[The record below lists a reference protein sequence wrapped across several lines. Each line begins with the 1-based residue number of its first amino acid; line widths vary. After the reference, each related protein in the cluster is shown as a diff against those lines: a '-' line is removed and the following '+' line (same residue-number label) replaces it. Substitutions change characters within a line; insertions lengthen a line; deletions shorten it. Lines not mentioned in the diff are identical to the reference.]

1 MPRPQ
6 GALTGAHP
14 GHSVSANKTLEE
26 CAVPYGSNRRFCD
39 ADSHIMETVD
49 WVERHADA
57 DVRKKLPQLSLV
69 KAGTASFDF
78 INQAVAKQQERAAR
92 GKVHTDVVRGAKG
105 WGGYGAF
112 DPAERTKA
120 LDDLGFAR
128 QLVFSTFSAG
138 QYLSHKDMDVR
149 YGGIRAHNRAM
160 AEFCGDDD
168 RLIAVGQV
176 SLADPARCVEEMKE
190 GVRLGCGAFWIP
202 GAPVDDKSPGH
213 PDFDIVWQAF
223 CDLGLPFMLHVGP
236 NSPVKLAAYENN
248 GKPRPKDIT
257 GAEGGENLRVRDFML
272 LSVGPQQFLTAL
284 VFDGVFERFPALRG
298 GVIELGAG
306 WVPEY
311 LRTLDLSQKIFKR
324 TDESVAAL
332 PMRASEYIRRAVK
345 FTPFP
350 GEDVGRMIA
359 DAGPELFLFSSDYPH
374 PEGTDDPIGRFERT
388 FKEVSE
394 EAKEKFYY
402 SNFQEMMGAG
412 A

>member
-1 MPRPQ
+1 M
-6 GALTGAHP
+6 
-14 GHSVSANKTLEE
+14 
-26 CAVPYGSNRRFCD
+26 PYGSNRLYCD

-49 WVERHADA
+49 WVEKHADPA
-57 DVRKKLPQLSLV
+57 VREKLPQLALT
-69 KAGTASFDF
+69 KAGGATANF
-78 INQAVAKQQERAAR
+78 INEAVAKQQDRAAR
-92 GKVHTDVVRGAKG
+92 GKVHTDVVRGSKG
-105 WGGYGAF
+105 WGAFGAF
-112 DPAERTKA
+112 DPVERKKA
-120 LDDLGFAR
+120 MDDLGFAR

-138 QYLSHKDMDVR
+138 QYLSHSDMDVR

-160 AEFCGDDD
+160 ASFCADDK
-168 RLIAVGQV
+168 RLIAVGQL
-176 SLADPARCVEEMKE
+176 SLADPKRCVEELKE
-190 GVRLGCGAFWIP
+190 GVRIGCGAFWIP
-202 GAPVDDKSPGH
+202 GAPVGDKSPGH

-223 CDLGLPFMLHVGP
+223 VDLKVPFMLHVGP
-236 NSPVKLAAYENN
+236 NSPTKLAAYENN

-311 LRTLDLSQKIFKR
+311 LRNLDLSQKIFKR
-324 TDESVAAL
+324 TDASIAEL
-332 PMRASEYIRRAVK
+332 PMKASDYIRRAVK

-388 FKEVSE
+388 FKGVSE

-402 SNFQEMMGAG
+402 ANFQEMMGA